1 MRNKHNE
8 DPKKIGLWKLGRTI
22 GTGSSGNHLAC
33 SPREHIIDVRCF
45 IGRVRIARHSRT
57 GQYAAIKIVS
67 KTALNSQVS
76 LDHLA
81 EEMEHRQ
88 LAIEREIVV
97 MKLIDH
103 PNVMRLYDVWETSA
117 ELFLVLEYV
126 QGGELFEY
134 LCEKGRLPTT
144 EALGYFQ
151 QIISAVDYCHRFN
164 IAHRDLKPENI
175 LLDKDHNIK
184 IADFGMAAWQV
195 NKQDGM
201 LYTSCGSPHYAAPE
215 IINGEPYN
223 GSAADIWSCGIILFA
238 LLSGKLPFDDEDCMA
253 LLGKVMVG
261 KFVMPHG
268 IDPLGQDLI
277 RKMLVMDVQKRITMS
292 EIKQHPFY
300 LLQRYE
306 PCGHVMPNLDDIA
319 RPIHS
324 ASSIDPDI
332 FANLRTL
339 WHGTPDQ
346 EIVKNLLSAERNW
359 QKGIYHLLVDYRNKS
374 HQERLADGDLIAQ
387 TRTRTKASEQ
397 KSTTRRQPASS
408 QLQSE
413 ITTPSVS
420 PQVTAEDNNTDVTRI
435 GVATYNDGR
444 SRRRPISHRVSESDD
459 GRRTAREKC
468 TTRPLSVRNK
478 NHIRPAGKAESNKE
492 NALGEHS
499 SDVEK
504 TRSRRTKRVH
514 IIDPGDMDLNRLKV
528 LSWNSENESAR
539 MPSPSEGDS
548 SSPVSPKHSWLTN
561 IFKFRATNHWL
572 LSTQDVY
579 STRNECRRLMMEMG
593 AQVILQ
599 DPEGLGILK
608 CRLEEKS
615 YGVTR
620 TTKLRVEMHYPGGD
634 AGMGYQVSLLITREK
649 GSPEVFRDIVERLR
663 DQWTF
668 GRQGCE
674 GTARY
679 VIPAGSFGG
688 EIGELVY

>member
-1 MRNKHNE
+1 M
-8 DPKKIGLWKLGRTI
+8 
-22 GTGSSGNHLAC
+22 
-33 SPREHIIDVRCF
+33 
-45 IGRVRIARHSRT
+45 
-57 GQYAAIKIVS
+57 
-67 KTALNSQVS
+67 S

-134 LCEKGRLPTT
+134 LCEKGRLPIT
-144 EALGYFQ
+144 EALSYFQ
-151 QIISAVDYCHRFN
+151 QIICAVDYCHRFN

-238 LLSGKLPFDDEDCMA
+238 LLSGKLPFDDEDCTA

-261 KFVMPHG
+261 KFVMPQC
-268 IDPLGQDLI
+268 IDPLAQDLI
-277 RKMLVMDVQKRITMS
+277 RKMLVTDVRKRITMS

-300 LLQRYE
+300 LLQKHKAY
-306 PCGHVMPNLDDIA
+306 GHVMPNLDDIA

-324 ASSIDPDI
+324 AASIDPDI

-339 WHGTPDQ
+339 WHGIPDQ
-346 EIVKNLLSAERNW
+346 EIVKSLLSAERNW

-374 HQERLADGDLIAQ
+374 LRELVADKDLVAQ
-387 TRTRTKASEQ
+387 TRTRTNASEQ
-397 KSTTRRQPASS
+397 KSTIRRQQTSS
-408 QLQSE
+408 QLQSD
-413 ITTPSVS
+413 ITTLLGS
-420 PQVTAEDNNTDVTRI
+420 PQITAEHNNSNDARI
-435 GVATYNDGR
+435 GMATYNGGR
-444 SRRRPISHRVSESDD
+444 SRRRPIRHPVSESDD

-478 NHIRPAGKAESNKE
+478 NHIRPSGKAESNKE
-492 NALGEHS
+492 NVIGEHS
-499 SDVEK
+499 SDVIDVEK
-504 TRSRRTKRVH
+504 SRSQGTKRVH
-514 IIDPGDMDLNRLKV
+514 IVDPGDMDLNRLKV

-539 MPSPSEGDS
+539 TPSPSEGDNPP
-548 SSPVSPKHSWLTN
+548 PVSPKRSWLTN

-608 CRLEEKS
+608 CRLDEKS

-634 AGMGYQVSLLITREK
+634 AMGYQVSLLITREK

-663 DQWTF
+663 ERWTLD
-668 GRQGCE
+668 RQGYD
-674 GTARY
+674 Y